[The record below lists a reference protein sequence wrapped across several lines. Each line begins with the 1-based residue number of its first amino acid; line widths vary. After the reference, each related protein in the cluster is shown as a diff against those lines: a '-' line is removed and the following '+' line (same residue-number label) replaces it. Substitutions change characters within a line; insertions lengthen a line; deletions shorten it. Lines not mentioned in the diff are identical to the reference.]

1 MDRKVVIIISMF
13 TLFIIEDIIADESL
27 DKRRQSL
34 LEIYISGSNRNHCK
48 ITDDESNMIR
58 DDELVIVCFFLKLQS
73 KHVCK

>member
-27 DKRRQSL
+27 DKWRQSL

-48 ITDDESNMIR
+48 ITDDENNMIR

>member
-13 TLFIIEDIIADESL
+13 TLFIIEDIIGDESL
-27 DKRRQSL
+27 DKSRQSL

-48 ITDDESNMIR
+48 ITDDENNMIR

>member
-13 TLFIIEDIIADESL
+13 TLFIIEDIIVDKSL

-73 KHVCK
+73 KHICK